1 MHLEVHLDARVGE
14 RVAHMSNESLLDVYI
29 YENTQLLE
37 QLEELLLAAEQE
49 KTFQSAQVDEIF
61 RIMHT
66 IKGASAMMS
75 FASITKVSHAVEDLF
90 SQIRENRI
98 DMQGS
103 RGERIFDIVLSA
115 GDYLKEQT
123 NAIAST
129 GAETA
134 DDIEK
139 LIADIEAL
147 AGEGSGSQDQ
157 DTASKQPGHN
167 AQGAPAAIE
176 GGRIFRARVFFEE
189 ESRMEN
195 VRAFGIVNSIA
206 DRCAAIA
213 HIPQDLLAPDADEQI
228 AERGFLLYGL
238 TQDELDKI
246 HERIAQA
253 LFVKSLEF
261 GELAQDDPQI
271 PASLQQQAG
280 VKAASGAVAA
290 AKRPPGE
297 GAARTAAAQP
307 LAEGQRQSFIS
318 VNISKLDKLMNLV
331 GEIVTAESMVTKNP
345 DLQGVKL
352 DNFEKNARQLR
363 KLTDELQDVV
373 MSIRMV
379 PVSTTF
385 HKMRRIVRDMC
396 KKTGKQAEL
405 TIIGEQTEVDKNIID
420 RLSDPLMHIIRNS
433 MDHGI
438 ALPEA
443 RMRQGKSATGEIT
456 LEARNTGSD
465 IMILISDDGR
475 GLDRDKILKKA
486 IDRGLTSAA
495 EADKLSDREV
505 FNFIMLPGFSTN
517 DTVSEYSG
525 RGVGMDVVRKN
536 IEAIGGSIS
545 IESARHKGMVT
556 SIKIPLTLAIM
567 DGMLITVGDIV
578 YIVPVLS
585 IRESF
590 KAKPEDIII
599 DPNGEEMIM
608 IRGEVYP
615 VLRLHEH
622 FNVEP
627 KTRDLPAGIFIMV
640 EDDIN
645 EACLFADEL
654 VGEQQ
659 VVIKPLPGYLQHVS
673 KGVRGLGG
681 CAIMGDG
688 SISLI
693 MDISG
698 LLA

>member
-1 MHLEVHLDARVGE
+1 
-14 RVAHMSNESLLDVYI
+14 MSNESLLDVYI

-37 QLEELLLAAEQE
+37 QLEELLLAAEQV

-66 IKGASAMMS
+66 IKGASAMMN
-75 FASITKVSHAVEDLF
+75 FTNITQVSHAVEDLF
-90 SQIRENRI
+90 SQIRESKI
-98 DMQGS
+98 DTQGS

-115 GDYLKEQT
+115 SDYLKAQT
-123 NAIAST
+123 ESIAAT
-129 GAETA
+129 GVETA
-134 DDIEK
+134 EGNDAVV
-139 LIADIEAL
+139 ADIKAL
-147 AGEGSGSQDQ
+147 LSGN
-157 DTASKQPGHN
+157 QP
-167 AQGAPAAIE
+167 APSAPAPAVTMAQATQQGE
-176 GGRIFRARVFFEE
+176 QALENGRVFRARVFFEE
-189 ESRMEN
+189 EARMEN
-195 VRAFGIVNSIA
+195 VRAFGIVNSIS
-206 DRCAAIA
+206 DRCTAVA
-213 HIPQDLLAPDADEQI
+213 HIPEDLLAPNADEQI
-228 AERGFLLYGL
+228 AERGFLLYGV
-238 TQDELDKI
+238 TQDELDKL
-246 HERIAQA
+246 HDRIAQA

-261 GELAQDDPQI
+261 GELTADDPQI
-271 PASLQQQAG
+271 PASLGQRTGTPAGAVDAAQVLPGRAETQSPQQA
-280 VKAASGAVAA
+280 AAV
-290 AKRPPGE
+290 
-297 GAARTAAAQP
+297 QP
-307 LAEGQRQSFIS
+307 IVEGQRQSFIS
-318 VNISKLDKLMNLV
+318 VNTSKLDKLMNLV

-345 DLQGVKL
+345 DLQGIKL
-352 DNFEKNARQLR
+352 DNFDKSARQLR

-379 PVSTTF
+379 PVATTF

-405 TIIGEQTEVDKNIID
+405 TIIGEETEIDKNIID

-438 ALPEA
+438 ALPDA
-443 RMRQGKSATGEIT
+443 RVRQGKPATGDIT

-475 GLDRDKILKKA
+475 GLDRDVILKKA
-486 IDRGLTSAA
+486 IERGLTTAA
-495 EADKLSDREV
+495 EGEKLADRDV
-505 FNFIMLPGFSTN
+505 FNFIMLPGFSTK

-545 IESARHKGMVT
+545 IESVRHRGMVT

-567 DGMLITVGDIV
+567 DGMLITVGDGV
-578 YIVPVLS
+578 YIVPVMS

-590 KAKPEDIII
+590 KAKPEDMIV
-599 DPNGEEMIM
+599 DPDGREMIM

-615 VLRLHEH
+615 VLRLHDH
-622 FNVEP
+622 FNVTP
-627 KTRDLPAGIFIMV
+627 KTKDFTEGIFIMV

-659 VVIKPLPGYLQHVS
+659 VVIKPLPGYLQRTA
-673 KGVRGLGG
+673 KGIQGLGG
-681 CAIMGDG
+681 CAIMGNG

-693 MDISG
+693 LDISS
-698 LLA
+698 LLNLT